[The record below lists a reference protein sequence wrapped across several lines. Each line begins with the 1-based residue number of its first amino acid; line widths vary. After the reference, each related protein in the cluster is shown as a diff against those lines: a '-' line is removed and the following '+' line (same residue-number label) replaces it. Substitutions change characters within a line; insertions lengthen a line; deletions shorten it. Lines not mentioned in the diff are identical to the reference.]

1 MIYYIVASQLE
12 DFSLNNTAINSAVRS
27 YNYKKAG
34 HDSVIICTTETAQI
48 LVLICRYATHMS
60 DHRAYNHSK
69 TGEQFSSSRSDL
81 EQELLLLWTGVAGQ
95 PGHPY
100 SKEGHGHTRM
110 IAC

>member
-27 YNYKKAG
+27 YNYNKAG

-48 LVLICRYATHMS
+48 LVLIYRYAARIS
-60 DHRAYNHSK
+60 DHRAYDHSK
-69 TGEQFSSSRSDL
+69 TGEQLSSSRSDL

-95 PGHPY
+95 PG
-100 SKEGHGHTRM
+100 SQAEQSGEKTQGRT
-110 IAC
+110 C